1 MALTYGPN
9 LGLLVDGDAGEL
21 HYSALMKQWRGLD
34 ALVQPRVL
42 DRDLA
47 APPVGPADGDCYIVA
62 AGATGAWAT
71 HDLSI
76 ARYSSMVVG
85 WEFYTPRSGWKVD
98 VEDEDVTYRYT
109 GAAWAVDAIAPGELG
124 GYGAAGGY
132 LRSSGAAWVRTSGI
146 AAADVT
152 AGALG
157 TGAYSS
163 DTSFTAPTLVGTT
176 RVTSPLFGTVT
187 AVDVVFARNTI
198 AQLTLSSLL
207 ATFAGSVVVTTNLT
221 IGSGSLADSSGSVFT
236 KFGTGGAD
244 FAEGPFRFT
253 RAASTPTFSLR
264 FAGVAGTV
272 AAPVAP
278 TGVAELG
285 QIKFQGWDTSAYF
298 DGARIVAAASG
309 SWTAGVNRAT
319 TVWIENIL
327 TGTATLR
334 TAWEVGVDGSHHWYN
349 DQSDARAVY
358 FGESFDLVRNSA
370 ANKAVFS
377 LVRTRGV
384 RNAET
389 AVQNGDRLGTLQWSG
404 WNTALYVASDIY
416 SDTIETWSAGVSG
429 SNMAFRVTP
438 AGTAAKVIALTL
450 LSTSADFL
458 AAVTAPTSV
467 TTPILQTTTAI
478 DLVFKRNSVTQ
489 LTLSSLSASFAGAI
503 TVATN
508 ATLTAG
514 NLTLSSGR
522 LIVTESSGILAR
534 WQNSA
539 GTVDVRTWD
548 HRISTA
554 GAYELRSVLDNGT
567 TVINAIQVAF
577 ATGNV
582 TITGN
587 LATGATGFTMVAGL
601 AAGAAETGIVI
612 RAAAGQNRFF
622 YLSSG
627 STQRWQ
633 IGATSV
639 AESGSNAGSPFVIR
653 ALDDAGSV
661 IDTPVTI
668 TRAAGGSI
676 SLARDVDLASGKVYK
691 VNAVQVVGAR
701 ITGYTAMTGSPDKAT
716 AYATGSVTL
725 PQLAGRVAQIQADLT
740 THGLIGA

>member
-42 DRDLA
+42 DKDLA

-76 ARYSSMVVG
+76 ARYSSVVIG
-85 WEFYTPRSGWKVD
+85 WEFYAPRSGWKVD

-109 GAAWAVDAIAPGELG
+109 GSVWAVDAIAPGELG

-152 AGALG
+152 AGAFG
-157 TGAYSS
+157 AGAYSS
-163 DTSFTAPTLVGTT
+163 DTSFTAPTLVGST
-176 RVTSPLFGTVT
+176 RVTAPLFGTVT
-187 AVDVVFARNTI
+187 AVDVVIARNTVT
-198 AQLTLSSLL
+198 QLTLSSLL

-221 IGSGSLADSSGSVFT
+221 IGTGTLADSSGSVFT

-253 RAASTPTFSLR
+253 RAVNTPTFSLR

-272 AAPVAP
+272 AVPVAP

-298 DGARIVAAASG
+298 DGARLVASAGA
-309 SWTAGVNRAT
+309 SWTGANRGT

-327 TGTATLR
+327 SGTTALR
-334 TAWEVGVDGSHHWYN
+334 TTWEVKADGSHHWYN
-349 DQSDARAVY
+349 DQSDGYAVY

-370 ANKAVFS
+370 ANKSVFS

-416 SDTIETWSAGVSG
+416 SDTLETWSAGVSG
-429 SNMAFRVTP
+429 SNLGFRVTP
-438 AGTAAKVIALTL
+438 VGTAVKVIALTL
-450 LSTSADFL
+450 TSTTADFL

-467 TTPILQTTTAI
+467 TTPILQTTTAV

-522 LIVTESSGILAR
+522 LIVVESAGIVAR
-534 WQNSA
+534 LQNSA

-548 HRISTA
+548 QRISAA
-554 GAYELRSVLDNGT
+554 GAFELRSVLDNGT
-567 TVINAIQVAF
+567 TVINAMQITF

-582 TITGN
+582 SFVNSVAAVALTG
-587 LATGATGFTMVAGL
+587 T
-601 AAGAAETGIVI
+601 
-612 RAAAGQNRFF
+612 
-622 YLSSG
+622 
-627 STQRWQ
+627 
-633 IGATSV
+633 TSV
-639 AESGSNAGSPFVIR
+639 TSPLFGTTTAVSPVIQRNSVTQVTFNSLVANFAG
-653 ALDDAGSV
+653 
-661 IDTPVTI
+661 
-668 TRAAGGSI
+668 
-676 SLARDVDLASGKVYK
+676 DVDLASGKVFK
-691 VNAVQVVGAR
+691 VNATQVTGAR